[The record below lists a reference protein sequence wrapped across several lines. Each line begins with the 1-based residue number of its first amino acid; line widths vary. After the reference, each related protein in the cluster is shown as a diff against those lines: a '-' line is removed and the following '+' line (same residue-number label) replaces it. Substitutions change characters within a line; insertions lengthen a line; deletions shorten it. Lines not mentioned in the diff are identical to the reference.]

1 MAANQI
7 HQGDEMGYF
16 IKRGKPIDSGRL
28 KKDLNK
34 QGSIAAARAF
44 SEQIEKGAL
53 LEKCPA
59 CGSSAHHK
67 LLTVYGFDYH
77 ECEGCGSA
85 FVCNPPADEAL
96 SAAYRS
102 DYYTE
107 AQKVL
112 YANDSIIDYRVAQ
125 VFTPKVEFAI
135 EHSRASK
142 KTWLDIG
149 CGVGETLSVAKGHG
163 YTILGLEPNVMQAE
177 YAVQRFG
184 VEVRQDYI
192 SKDTVSK
199 YRGQYGVI
207 SMFSVLEHVPD
218 PNQILADVSA
228 IQGEGDTLVIE
239 VPHFPSIST
248 MSQMTFPNHV
258 NRMMHPPLHLFL
270 FSLRALEAML
280 KRHGYKINAA
290 WLFGQ
295 DFYEM
300 ISTLGLLAPALNQ
313 SKLLSALSPMM
324 SDLQAV
330 IDNHDMSDEV
340 LLVAERV

>member
-1 MAANQI
+1 
-7 HQGDEMGYF
+7 MGYF
-16 IKRGKPIDSGRL
+16 VKRGKPIDSGRL

-44 SEQIEKGAL
+44 SEQIEKGEHL
-53 LEKCPA
+53 SNCPV
-59 CGSSAHHK
+59 CGSGSHHK
-67 LLTVYGFDYH
+67 LLTIYGFDYH
-77 ECEGCGSA
+77 ECERCGSA
-85 FVCNPPADEAL
+85 FVCNPPSDEAL

-102 DYYTE
+102 VYYTE
-107 AQKVL
+107 ANKVL
-112 YANDSIIDYRVAQ
+112 YANDSIIDYRVANIF
-125 VFTPKVEFAI
+125 VPKIDFAI
-135 EHSRASK
+135 KHSNPSK

-149 CGVGETLSVAKGHG
+149 CGVGEALSVAQVRG
-163 YTILGLEPNVMQAE
+163 YKTLGLEPNVMEAE
-177 YAVQRFG
+177 YAFQRFG

-199 YRGQYGVI
+199 YRGQYGMI

-218 PNQILADVSA
+218 PNQILSDVSA
-228 IQGEGDTLVIE
+228 IQEAGDALVIE

-248 MSQMTFPNHV
+248 MSQMTFPNHI

-270 FSLRALEAML
+270 FSLRGLEGML

-300 ISTLGLLAPALNQ
+300 ISTLGLFAPALNQ

-324 SDLQAV
+324 SELQAV
-330 IDNHDMSDEV
+330 IDNHDLSDEV
-340 LLVAERV
+340 LVVAERV

>member
-1 MAANQI
+1 M
-7 HQGDEMGYF
+7 EYLV
-16 IKRGKPIDSGRL
+16 KRGKPIDSGRL

-34 QGSIAAARAF
+34 AGSIAAARAF
-44 SEQIEKGAL
+44 SEQIEKGARL
-53 LEKCPA
+53 SNCPA
-59 CGSSAHHK
+59 CGSGAHHK
-67 LLTVYGFDYH
+67 LLTIYGFDYH
-77 ECEGCGSA
+77 ECDGCGSA
-85 FVCNPPADEAL
+85 FVCNPPPEEAL
-96 SAAYRS
+96 SEAYRS
-102 DYYTE
+102 NYYTE
-107 AQKVL
+107 ANKVL
-112 YANDSIIDYRVAQ
+112 YANDSIIDYRVDQ

-135 EHSRASK
+135 EHSRSSK

-149 CGVGETLSVAKGHG
+149 CGVGEALSVAKSHG
-163 YTILGLEPNVMQAE
+163 YDTLGLEPNVMEAE
-177 YAVQRFG
+177 YAAKRFG

-218 PNQILADVSA
+218 PNHILSDVSA

-248 MSQMTFPNHV
+248 MSQMTFPDFV

-270 FSLRALEAML
+270 FSLRSLEGML

-300 ISTLGLLAPALNQ
+300 ISTLGLFAPAMNQ

-324 SDLQAV
+324 SELQAV
-330 IDNHDMSDEV
+330 IDNHNLSDEV
-340 LLVAERV
+340 LVVAERI

>member
-1 MAANQI
+1 
-7 HQGDEMGYF
+7 MGYL

-34 QGSIAAARAF
+34 QQSIAAAREF
-44 SEQIEKGAL
+44 SEQVEKGTSL
-53 LEKCPA
+53 LNCPA
-59 CGSSAHHK
+59 CNSQTHHK
-67 LLTVYGFDYH
+67 LLTIYGFDYH
-77 ECEGCGSA
+77 ECHGCGSA
-85 FVCNPPADEAL
+85 FVCNPPPDEAL
-96 SAAYRS
+96 TAAYRS
-102 DYYTE
+102 EYYT
-107 AQKVL
+107 AANKIL
-112 YANDSIIDYRVAQ
+112 LANDSIIDYRVEQ
-125 VFTPKVEFAI
+125 IFVPKIDFAI
-135 EHSRASK
+135 EHSSPSK

-149 CGVGETLSVAKGHG
+149 CGVGEALSVVKSRGFEV
-163 YTILGLEPNVMQAE
+163 LGLEPNMMEAE
-177 YAVQRFG
+177 YASKRFG
-184 VEVRQDYI
+184 IEVRQDYI
-192 SKDTVSK
+192 SKDTVTR

-228 IQGEGDTLVIE
+228 IQERGDALIIE

-248 MSQMTFPNHV
+248 ISQMTFPNHI

-270 FSLRALEAML
+270 FSLRALEGML
-280 KRHGYKINAA
+280 DRHGYKINAA

-300 ISTLGLLAPALNQ
+300 ISTLGLFAPALNQ
-313 SKLLSALSPMM
+313 SRLLEALSPMI

-330 IDNHDMSDEV
+330 IDNHDLSDEV

>member
-1 MAANQI
+1 M
-7 HQGDEMGYF
+7 
-16 IKRGKPIDSGRL
+16 
-28 KKDLNK
+28 
-34 QGSIAAARAF
+34 
-44 SEQIEKGAL
+44 SE
-53 LEKCPA
+53 
-59 CGSSAHHK
+59 
-67 LLTVYGFDYH
+67 
-77 ECEGCGSA
+77 
-85 FVCNPPADEAL
+85 
-96 SAAYRS
+96 AYRS
-102 DYYTE
+102 NYYTE
-107 AQKVL
+107 ADKVL
-112 YANDSIIDYRVAQ
+112 YANDSIIDYRVDQ
-125 VFTPKVEFAI
+125 VLTPKVEFAI
-135 EHSRASK
+135 EHSRSSK

-149 CGVGETLSVAKGHG
+149 CGVGEALSVAKSYG
-163 YTILGLEPNVMQAE
+163 YDTLGLEPNVMEAE
-177 YAVQRFG
+177 YAAKRFG

-218 PNQILADVSA
+218 PNHILSDVSA

-248 MSQMTFPNHV
+248 MSQMPFPDFV

-270 FSLRALEAML
+270 FSLRSLEGML

-300 ISTLGLLAPALNQ
+300 ISTLGLFAPAMNQ

-324 SDLQAV
+324 SELQAV
-330 IDNHDMSDEV
+330 IDNHNLSDEV
-340 LLVAERV
+340 LVVAERI

>member
-1 MAANQI
+1 MAQY
-7 HQGDEMGYF
+7 DF
-16 IKRGKPIDSGRL
+16 PVKRGKPIDSGRL

-34 QGSIAAARAF
+34 SGSIAAARAF
-44 SEQIEKGAL
+44 SEQIAKGQHL
-53 LEKCPA
+53 SECPV
-59 CGSSAHHK
+59 CQSASHHK

-77 ECEGCGSA
+77 ECEECGSA
-85 FVCNPPADEAL
+85 FVCNPPDEKAL

-102 DYYTE
+102 DYYTS
-107 AQKVL
+107 ANKVL
-112 YANDSIIDYRVAQ
+112 YANDSIIDYRVSQ
-125 VFTPKVEFAI
+125 VFTPKIEFAI

-149 CGVGETLSVAKGHG
+149 CGVGEALSVAKGNG
-163 YTILGLEPNVMQAE
+163 YTTLGLEPNVMEAE
-177 YAVQRFG
+177 YAAKRFG

-192 SKDTVSK
+192 SKDTVSR
-199 YRGQYGVI
+199 YLGQYGVI

-248 MSQMTFPNHV
+248 ASQMTFPNHV

-270 FSLRALEAML
+270 FSLRGLEGML

-300 ISTLGLLAPALNQ
+300 ISTLGLFSPALNQ

-324 SDLQAV
+324 SELQSV
-330 IDNHDMSDEV
+330 IDNHDLSDEV
-340 LLVAERV
+340 LVVAERLA

>member
-1 MAANQI
+1 
-7 HQGDEMGYF
+7 MGYL

-34 QGSIAAARAF
+34 SASIAAARAF
-44 SEQIEKGAL
+44 SEQIDKGTHL
-53 LEKCPA
+53 SECPV
-59 CGSSAHHK
+59 CRSVSHYK
-67 LLTVYGFDYH
+67 LLTIYGFDYH
-77 ECEGCGSA
+77 ECEGCSSA
-85 FVCNPPADEAL
+85 FVCNPPPEEAL

-102 DYYTE
+102 DYYTQ
-107 AQKVL
+107 ANKIL
-112 YANDSIIDYRVAQ
+112 YANDSIIDYRVANIF
-125 VFTPKVEFAI
+125 VPKIDFAV
-135 EHSRASK
+135 EHSNPSM

-149 CGVGETLSVAKGHG
+149 CGVGEALSVAKNRGFDV
-163 YTILGLEPNVMQAE
+163 LGLEPNVMEAE
-177 YAVQRFG
+177 YAAERFG
-184 VEVRQDYI
+184 IEVRQDYI

-228 IQGEGDTLVIE
+228 IQEKGDALVIE

-248 MSQMTFPNHV
+248 MSQMTFPNHI

-270 FSLRALEAML
+270 FSLRALEGML
-280 KRHGYKINAA
+280 GRHGYKINAA

-295 DFYEM
+295 DFYEIM
-300 ISTLGLLAPALNQ
+300 STLGLFAPALNQ
-313 SKLLSALSPMM
+313 SKLLSALSPMI

-330 IDNHDMSDEV
+330 IDNHDLSDEV
-340 LLVAERV
+340 LVVAERI

>member
-1 MAANQI
+1 MN
-7 HQGDEMGYF
+7 YLV
-16 IKRGKPIDSGRL
+16 KRGKPIDSGRL

-44 SEQIEKGAL
+44 SEQIEKGEYL
-53 LEKCPA
+53 SSCPVCA
-59 CGSSAHHK
+59 SGAHHK

-77 ECEGCGSA
+77 ECDGCGSA
-85 FVCNPPADEAL
+85 FVCNPPPDEAL

-102 DYYTE
+102 EYYTE
-107 AQKVL
+107 ANKVL
-112 YANDSIIDYRVAQ
+112 YANDSIIDYRVAN
-125 VFTPKVEFAI
+125 VFVPKIDFAI
-135 EHSRASK
+135 EHSNASK

-149 CGVGETLSVAKGHG
+149 CGVGEALSVAQVRG
-163 YTILGLEPNVMQAE
+163 YKTLGLEPNMMEAE
-177 YAVQRFG
+177 YAFQRFG

-218 PNQILADVSA
+218 PNQILSDVSA
-228 IQGEGDTLVIE
+228 IQMEGDTLVIE

-248 MSQMTFPNHV
+248 MSQTTFPNHV

-270 FSLRALEAML
+270 FSLRGLDGML

-300 ISTLGLLAPALNQ
+300 ISTLGLFAPALNQ

-324 SDLQAV
+324 SELQAV
-330 IDNHDMSDEV
+330 IDSHDLSDEV
-340 LLVAERV
+340 LVVAERV